1 MFTKFNYFNLFTA
14 EMPYINI
21 IGKLIYSCNTKL
33 PRGEKM
39 QLKVQPIDIKV
50 GKYKVVMNTQDA
62 KELGVNEGDRVRVRG
77 NSTLTAIVDFTEDLI
92 SSGTI
97 GVYHEVQELLSKELT
112 ETVVVTPAEKPRSAH
127 IVRKVMDGKKLER
140 DEVNL
145 LVRDIVEENLSD
157 IELAAFITATHIR
170 DLSEDE
176 TEWLTKAM
184 IDTGEQIKFSSSPIM
199 DKHSIGGVPG
209 NKITLLIVPIVA
221 ANGLL
226 IPKTSSRAITGA
238 GGTADLMEVLA
249 PVAFTAAQIKEMTE
263 KVGGVIVW
271 GGGTN
276 IAPADDK
283 LIRIEYPLS
292 VDPHCQ
298 LLASIMAKKGA
309 VGAQKVV
316 IDIPMGSGT
325 KIPDAKAGR
334 KLARDLIGLGERLGM
349 DVDCAL
355 TYGASPIGRTVG
367 PALEV
372 REALKVLE
380 TMEGPNSLIE
390 KSVIIAGMLLEMGGV
405 TPRGHGR
412 ELALETLRSG
422 KALAKMKEIIQ
433 IQGGNPNVTHKDIPV
448 GQYTADIL
456 APSNGYIIEFFNK
469 RIVQLARLAG
479 APNDKGSGVL
489 IHKKR
494 GESVQVG
501 QPVLTVYAEKKEKL
515 DEAVRFAREFIPIVV
530 EGMLIERVDEIN

>member
-1 MFTKFNYFNLFTA
+1 
-14 EMPYINI
+14 
-21 IGKLIYSCNTKL
+21 
-33 PRGEKM
+33 M

-50 GKYKVVMNTQDA
+50 GKYKVVMNSMDA
-62 KELGVNEGDRVRVRG
+62 KELGVYEGDRVRVR
-77 NSTLTAIVDFTEDLI
+77 NHVTLTAIVDFTEDMI
-92 SSGTI
+92 APGMI
-97 GVYHEVQELLSKELT
+97 GVYHEVQEQLGKQWT
-112 ETVVVTPAEKPRSAH
+112 EAVEVEPAEKPKSAH
-127 IVRKVMDGKKLER
+127 IVRKVMDGKKLDR

-157 IELAAFITATHIR
+157 VELAAFITSTYIR

-176 TEWLTKAM
+176 TEWLTRAM
-184 IDTGEQIKFSSSPIM
+184 IETGEQIKFASSPIM

-238 GGTADLMEVLA
+238 GGTADLMEILA
-249 PVAFTAAQIKEMTE
+249 PVDFTAAQIKEMTE

-283 LIRIEYPLS
+283 LIKIEYPLS

-316 IDIPMGSGT
+316 MDIPIGPGT
-325 KIPDAKAGR
+325 KILDVKAGR
-334 KLARDLIGLGERLGM
+334 KLARDLISLGERLGM
-349 DVDCAL
+349 EVDCAL
-355 TYGASPIGRTVG
+355 TYGSSPVGRTVG

-380 TMEGPNSLIE
+380 TMEGPNSFIE
-390 KSVIIAGMLLEMGGV
+390 KSVILAGMLLEMGGAA
-405 TPRGHGR
+405 PRGQGR
-412 ELALETLRSG
+412 ELALETLRNG
-422 KALAKMKEIIQ
+422 KALAKMKEIIK
-433 IQGGNPNVTHKDIPV
+433 IQGGNPDVSYKDIAV
-448 GQYTADIL
+448 GQYTAEIL
-456 APSNGYIIEFFNK
+456 APSNGYIIEFYNK
-469 RIVQLARLAG
+469 RIVQLARFAG
-479 APNDKGSGVL
+479 APNDKGAGVL

-494 GESVQVG
+494 GESVAKG
-501 QPVLTVYAEKKEKL
+501 QPVLTVYADKKEKL
-515 DEAVRFAREFIPIVV
+515 ADAVRYAREFPPIFV
-530 EGMLIERVDEIN
+530 EGMLIERVDEIRGL